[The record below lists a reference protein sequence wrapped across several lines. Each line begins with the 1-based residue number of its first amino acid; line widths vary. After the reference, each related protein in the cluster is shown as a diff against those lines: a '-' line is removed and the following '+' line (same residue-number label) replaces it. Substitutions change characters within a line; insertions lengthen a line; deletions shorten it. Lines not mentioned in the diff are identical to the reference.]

1 MELRNQKPVRLSVAL
16 IEELLENGY
25 TRFQDERTWNDE
37 SIETFLLQNLPQ
49 FTAENVKDQI
59 TLMFQD
65 DRLKG
70 KRTQKV
76 VRPVFTFAE
85 DISEPEIPAEYLKE
99 EIIEG
104 EIPMTKEELERG
116 DVPEDAEL
124 AFPETDEI
132 EDAEVVEEEE
142 LAPWEVMG

>member
-132 EDAEVVEEEE
+132 EDAEVVEEE